1 MTKAP
6 DGSENAYFCKDNLVA
21 KLSNLGT
28 HENSKKHKQRIE
40 NTSKGLCRNIT
51 SMFKLLCFFK
61 RFVMGT
67 NNNFI
72 FYFSTL
78 KVQFSIHSSL
88 LSGMRLQY
96 GGANQVNPYPLYIQ
110 NCTPSQSPHCRISL
124 LPTNIDSICRFP
136 VSSAQAPIE
145 SGTASQAFCVDLT
158 RLIRCSRVLP

>member
-1 MTKAP
+1 MPPRRVKICEKQRKFKGEWAKKYPWVTKAP

-40 NTSKGLCRNIT
+40 KTSKGLCRNIT

-67 NNNFI
+67 NNKFI

-88 LSGMRLQY
+88 LSGMRLQ
-96 GGANQVNPYPLYIQ
+96 
-110 NCTPSQSPHCRISL
+110 
-124 LPTNIDSICRFP
+124 
-136 VSSAQAPIE
+136 
-145 SGTASQAFCVDLT
+145 
-158 RLIRCSRVLP
+158 